1 MKFTLHLK
9 SFVLFLL
16 AFILISCETDK
27 GEKPEITL
35 IGGDTV
41 NWVLNTPY
49 YELGYTATDEE
60 DGDLTFDVEV
70 NTDYID
76 VNRCG
81 SYIITY
87 KVRDYDDNKTEVKRI
102 LAVENE
108 SRLWEA
114 AYSCVDEIQGQA
126 YPAEIRELI
135 VSDTINNRIHFPK
148 FGGYENARIY
158 GIIDPNTSTI
168 TIPNQSVQCGID
180 NINRSFVSSIGNV
193 TQNQI
198 IINYTITEGASTVN
212 ATSTY
217 TK

>member
-1 MKFTLHLK
+1 MKSTLHLK
-9 SFVLFLL
+9 SFAFFLL
-16 AFILISCETDK
+16 VLILISCETDK

-87 KVRDYDDNKTEVKRI
+87 KVRDYDDNKTEVNRI
-102 LAVENE
+102 LQVENE
-108 SRLWEA
+108 SRPWEA
-114 AYSCVDEIQGQA
+114 AYSCVDEIEGQA
-126 YPAEIRELI
+126 YPPEIRELI

-148 FGGYENARIY
+148 FAGYENAKIY

-168 TIPNQSVQCGID
+168 TIPAQSVLCGID
-180 NINRSFVSSIGNV
+180 NINRSFVSSIGSV

-198 IINYTITEGASTVN
+198 IINYTITEAASTVN